1 MAPHRHLDTY
11 IPIEKKVYRYCSI
24 GIYLLCEM
32 YIGFAREVYASLSIT
47 FITFAKLIGTNAFA
61 PLGGTEERWQS
72 GRSRRS

>member
-1 MAPHRHLDTY
+1 MRG
-11 IPIEKKVYRYCSI
+11 KF
-24 GIYLLCEM
+24 M
-32 YIGFAREVYASLSIT
+32 YLSIT